1 MEAVVDVVVTVVV
14 AVVVLWMCLLA
25 YEDFE
30 SYREQKKQV
39 AECSCIGVDMNSS
52 GRIYKC
58 PDGLIYAVKGGL
70 RNAKGE

>member
-1 MEAVVDVVVTVVV
+1 MEAGVDVVATVVV
-14 AVVVLWMCLLA
+14 IVIAVLMCFSFYL
-25 YEDFE
+25 DFE
-30 SYREQKKQV
+30 SYQEQKKQV

-58 PDGLIYAVKGGL
+58 PDGVLYTVNSTI

>member
-1 MEAVVDVVVTVVV
+1 MEAEVDVVVTVLV
-14 AVVVLWMCLLA
+14 AVVVLLMCFSFYL
-25 YEDFE
+25 DFE
-30 SYREQKKQV
+30 SYQEQTKQV

-58 PDGLIYAVKGGL
+58 PDGVLYTVNSTI